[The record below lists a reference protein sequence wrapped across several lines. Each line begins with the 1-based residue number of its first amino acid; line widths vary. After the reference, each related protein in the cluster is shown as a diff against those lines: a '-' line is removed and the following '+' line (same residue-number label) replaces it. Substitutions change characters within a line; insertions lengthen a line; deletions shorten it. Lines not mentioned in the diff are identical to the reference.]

1 MKRLLFG
8 TISVLL
14 LALSPGCSTASQAG
28 KNAPHLTEPTVVQAA
43 CGECLFGLKGKGC
56 DLAVRIDGQAYYV
69 DGVNMDSLGDA
80 HAADGMC
87 QVIRKAKVTGE
98 VRRGRFVATH
108 FELLPE
114 TGQ

>member
-8 TISVLL
+8 CVSLFL
-14 LALSPGCSTASQAG
+14 LALAAGCSTASQAG
-28 KNAPHLTEPTVVQAA
+28 NHAPRLTEPTVVQAA
-43 CGECLFGLKGKGC
+43 CGECLFGMKGKGC
-56 DLAVRIDGQAYYV
+56 DLAVRIDGHAYYV

-98 VRRGRFVATH
+98 VRRGRFFATH
-108 FELLPE
+108 FELLPNAS
-114 TGQ
+114 Q